1 MLPTGQRHT
10 SSPLERQYV
19 FNHIHIIDW
28 GVYVIFAVRKIDIN
42 PLRNIKKRTY
52 HLYEKDDYASIIFPY
67 RSKLWGRKK
76 IKTIQ

>member
-1 MLPTGQRHT
+1 M
-10 SSPLERQYV
+10 V

-28 GVYVIFAVRKIDIN
+28 GVYIIFAVRKIDIN

-52 HLYEKDDYASIIFPY
+52 YLYEKDDYASIILPY
-67 RSKLWGRKK
+67 WSKLWGRKK